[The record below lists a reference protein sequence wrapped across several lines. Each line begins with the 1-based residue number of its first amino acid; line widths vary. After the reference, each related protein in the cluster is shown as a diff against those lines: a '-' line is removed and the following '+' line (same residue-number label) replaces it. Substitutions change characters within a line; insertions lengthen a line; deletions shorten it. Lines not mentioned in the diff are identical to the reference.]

1 MRKRFRLAMLP
12 LAAVAGL
19 AVAGAVAAAPAP
31 TQVRAA
37 KPARLAVGVEVL
49 RFTTAGRAVHASGL
63 VTAKLTDNSG
73 HVQTVKST
81 VALTASAGGGCKV
94 LHLLLQQLNLNLLG
108 LNAHL
113 AKVVLDITGNAKGGV
128 LGSLFCKLTKAKIA
142 SAARAADARVLTAAV
157 RRHKGHVLR
166 FSAFINPRASTS
178 QAANATCPVLDL
190 IVGPLN
196 LQLLGLVVNLNQ
208 VHLTV
213 TANRSGGALGALFC
227 QLANTTTIPT
237 TTT

>member
-1 MRKRFRLAMLP
+1 MLKRFRLAMLP
-12 LAAVAGL
+12 LVAVAGL
-19 AVAGAVAAAPAP
+19 VVAGAVAASP
-31 TQVRAA
+31 TVVTKA
-37 KPARLAVGVEVL
+37 KPARLSVGVEVL
-49 RFTTAGRAVHASGL
+49 KFTTAGRAVHANGL

-73 HVQTVKST
+73 HVQTVKSQ
-81 VALTASAGGGCKV
+81 VALTASAGGSCKV
-94 LHLLLQQLNLNLLG
+94 LHLYLQQLNLNLLG

-113 AKVVLDITGNAKGGV
+113 AKVVLDITGNAHGGV

-142 SAARAADARVLTAAV
+142 TAARAGDARALTAAV
-157 RRHKGHVLR
+157 RRHPGHVLR
-166 FSAFINPRASTS
+166 FSAVINPMATT
-178 QAANATCPVLDL
+178 AANATCPVLDL

-213 TANRSGGALGALFC
+213 TATQGGGALGNLFC

-237 TTT
+237 TTTG